1 MNIRDFEFK
10 PFDHRNGDFCD
21 TTNLTDFKPGT
32 TLQFLAKLRA
42 KEIAYI
48 IKNKT
53 YGKWGGQWDSDRK
66 THAWVW
72 IKFEVKEV
80 DGKFVLHTP
89 SQNKISR
96 PMDQMYMVR
105 EFINEFR

>member
-1 MNIRDFEFK
+1 MNLKDFEFK
-10 PFDHRNGDFCD
+10 PFDHRNGDHCD
-21 TTNLTDFKPGT
+21 TCNLAEFKPGV
-32 TLQFLAKLRA
+32 TLSFLAKLRA

-53 YGKWGGQWDSDRK
+53 YGKWGGQWDSPRK

-80 DGKFVLHTP
+80 DGQFVLITP
-89 SQNKISR
+89 SSNKTSR
-96 PMDQMYMVR
+96 PIATMAYVR
-105 EFINEFR
+105 EFINEFK